1 MHFLIILILHKRAL
15 HYHIGYQDILTH
27 GANIEINKRIQ
38 NKRMKSM
45 ECVLAITPGSM
56 LVSYESGAI
65 YRSIVDLRVSAVIST
80 FYVIL

>member
-1 MHFLIILILHKRAL
+1 
-15 HYHIGYQDILTH
+15 
-27 GANIEINKRIQ
+27 
-38 NKRMKSM
+38 M